1 LSGKKRWTV
10 MFIKKRDWKIN
21 FMGIRRKAL
30 LLSAVLILASLG
42 LLVTRG
48 LNLGIDFSGG
58 HLVQAEFSEPV
69 AVADVR
75 SLLAGIG
82 QEQAVIQGYGD
93 NGMIVRLR
101 SSADDRQ
108 VETVIDTLRENY
120 SGMEVLRLEKVGP
133 VVGETLRRQAVIA
146 VVIALAGIL
155 LYITVRFR
163 FRFAVSSVMALLHDA
178 IITLGVFSLTGREI
192 SLPFIAA
199 ILTIVGYSL
208 NDTIV
213 VLDRIRENW
222 KGLRKEG
229 ILPLIN
235 RSINQTLSRTL
246 NTSLTTFLP
255 VLALFLWGGPVIA
268 NFAFALIVGII
279 VGTYSS
285 IYVSGTILGEWY
297 LRSPE
302 TK

>member
-1 LSGKKRWTV
+1 

-21 FMGIRRKAL
+21 FMRFRRQAV
-30 LLSAVLILASLG
+30 LLSAALILASLG
-42 LLVTRG
+42 LLLTRG

-58 HLVQAEFSEPV
+58 HLVQVEFSESV
-69 AVADVR
+69 VVSDVR
-75 SLLAGIG
+75 SLFAEIG

-93 NGMIVRLR
+93 KGMIVRLK
-101 SSADDRQ
+101 SSTEDVQ
-108 VETVIDTLRENY
+108 VEKVIETLRENY

-133 VVGETLRRQAVIA
+133 VVGETLRKQAVIA

-163 FRFAVSSVMALLHDA
+163 LRFAVSSVLALLHDA

-192 SLPFIAA
+192 TLPFIAA

-213 VLDRIRENW
+213 VLDRVRENW

-229 ILPLIN
+229 VLPLVN
-235 RSINQTLSRTL
+235 RSINQTLSRTV

-268 NFAFALIVGII
+268 NFAFALMVGII

-285 IYVSGTILGEWY
+285 IYISGTIIGEWY

-302 TK
+302 GK

>member
-1 LSGKKRWTV
+1 
-10 MFIKKRDWKIN
+10 MFIKKREWKID
-21 FMGIRRKAL
+21 FMRFRRKAVI
-30 LLSAVLILASLG
+30 LSGILVLASLG
-42 LLVTRG
+42 LLMTRG

-58 HLVQAEFSEPV
+58 HLVQAEFSESVGV
-69 AVADVR
+69 AEVR
-75 SLLAGIG
+75 DLLAEIG

-101 SSADDRQ
+101 SSTDDRQ
-108 VETVIDTLRENY
+108 VEAVIDTLRENY

-192 SLPFIAA
+192 TLPFIAA

-213 VLDRIRENW
+213 VLDRVRENW
-222 KGLRKEG
+222 KVLRKEG

-246 NTSLTTFLP
+246 NTSMTTFLP

-268 NFAFALIVGII
+268 NFAFALLVGII

>member
-1 LSGKKRWTV
+1 
-10 MFIKKRDWKIN
+10 MFIKKREWKID
-21 FMGIRRKAL
+21 FMRFRRKAVI
-30 LLSAVLILASLG
+30 LSGILVLASLG
-42 LLVTRG
+42 LLMTRG

-58 HLVQAEFSEPV
+58 HLVQAEFSEAIRV
-69 AVADVR
+69 AEVR
-75 SLLAGIG
+75 DLLAEIG
-82 QEQAVIQGYGD
+82 QEQAVIQGYGE

-108 VETVIDTLRENY
+108 VEIVIDTLRENY

-192 SLPFIAA
+192 TLPFIAA

-213 VLDRIRENW
+213 VLDRVRENW
-222 KGLRKEG
+222 KVLRKEG

-246 NTSLTTFLP
+246 NTSMTTFLP

-268 NFAFALIVGII
+268 NFAFALMVGII

>member
-1 LSGKKRWTV
+1 
-10 MFIKKRDWKIN
+10 MFIKKRDWKID
-21 FMGIRRKAL
+21 FMRLRRKAL

-69 AVADVR
+69 TVADVR
-75 SLLAGIG
+75 ALLAEAG

-93 NGMIVRLR
+93 KGMIVRLK
-101 SSADDRQ
+101 SSAEDTQ
-108 VETVIDTLRENY
+108 VENIIEILRESY

-163 FRFAVSSVMALLHDA
+163 FRFAVSSVLALLHDA

-192 SLPFIAA
+192 TLPFIAA

-213 VLDRIRENW
+213 VLDRVRENW
-222 KGLRKEG
+222 RGLRKEG

-235 RSINQTLSRTL
+235 RSVNQTLSRTL

-268 NFAFALIVGII
+268 NFAFALLVGIV

-285 IYVSGTILGEWY
+285 IYVSGAIIGEWY

-302 TK
+302 GK

>member
-1 LSGKKRWTV
+1 
-10 MFIKKRDWKIN
+10 
-21 FMGIRRKAL
+21 
-30 LLSAVLILASLG
+30 
-42 LLVTRG
+42 VTRG

-69 AVADVR
+69 TVADVR
-75 SLLAGIG
+75 ALLAEAG

-93 NGMIVRLR
+93 KGMIVRLK
-101 SSADDRQ
+101 SSAEDTQ
-108 VETVIDTLRENY
+108 VENIIEILRESY

-163 FRFAVSSVMALLHDA
+163 FRFAVSSVLALLHDA

-192 SLPFIAA
+192 TLPFIAA

-213 VLDRIRENW
+213 VLDRVRENW
-222 KGLRKEG
+222 RGLRKEG

-235 RSINQTLSRTL
+235 RSVNQTLSRTL

-268 NFAFALIVGII
+268 NFAFALLVGIV

-285 IYVSGTILGEWY
+285 IYVSGAIIGEWY

-302 TK
+302 GK

>member
-1 LSGKKRWTV
+1 
-10 MFIKKRDWKIN
+10 MFIKKRDWKID
-21 FMGIRRKAL
+21 FMRLRRKAL

-69 AVADVR
+69 TVADVR
-75 SLLAGIG
+75 ALLAEAG

-93 NGMIVRLR
+93 KGMIVRLK
-101 SSADDRQ
+101 SSAEDTQ
-108 VETVIDTLRENY
+108 VENIIEILRESY

-146 VVIALAGIL
+146 VAIALAGIL

-163 FRFAVSSVMALLHDA
+163 FRFAVSSVLALLHDA

-192 SLPFIAA
+192 TLPFIAA

-213 VLDRIRENW
+213 VLDRVRENW
-222 KGLRKEG
+222 RGLRKEG

-235 RSINQTLSRTL
+235 RSVNQTLSRTL

-255 VLALFLWGGPVIA
+255 VFALFLWGGPVIA
-268 NFAFALIVGII
+268 NFAFALLVGIV

-285 IYVSGTILGEWY
+285 IYVSGAIIGEWY

-302 TK
+302 GK

>member
-1 LSGKKRWTV
+1 MR
-10 MFIKKRDWKIN
+10 F
-21 FMGIRRKAL
+21 RRKAVI
-30 LLSAVLILASLG
+30 LSGILVLASLG
-42 LLVTRG
+42 LLMTRG

-58 HLVQAEFSEPV
+58 HLVQAEFSEAIRV
-69 AVADVR
+69 AEVR
-75 SLLAGIG
+75 DLLAEIG
-82 QEQAVIQGYGD
+82 QEQAVIQGYGE

-108 VETVIDTLRENY
+108 VEIVIDTLRENY

-192 SLPFIAA
+192 TLPFIAA

-213 VLDRIRENW
+213 VLDRVRENW
-222 KGLRKEG
+222 KVLRKEG

-246 NTSLTTFLP
+246 NTSMTTFLP

-268 NFAFALIVGII
+268 NFAFALLVGII

>member
-1 LSGKKRWTV
+1 
-10 MFIKKRDWKIN
+10 MFIKKRDWKID
-21 FMGIRRKAL
+21 FMRLRRKAL

-69 AVADVR
+69 TVADVR
-75 SLLAGIG
+75 ALLAEAG

-93 NGMIVRLR
+93 KGMIVRLK
-101 SSADDRQ
+101 SSAEDTQ
-108 VETVIDTLRENY
+108 VENIIEILRESY

-163 FRFAVSSVMALLHDA
+163 FRFAVSSVLALLHDA

-192 SLPFIAA
+192 TLPFIAA

-213 VLDRIRENW
+213 VLDRVRENW
-222 KGLRKEG
+222 RGLRKEG

-235 RSINQTLSRTL
+235 RSVNQTLSRTL

-255 VLALFLWGGPVIA
+255 VFALFLWGGPVIA
-268 NFAFALIVGII
+268 NFAFALLVGIV

-285 IYVSGTILGEWY
+285 IYVSGAIIGEWY

-302 TK
+302 GK

>member
-1 LSGKKRWTV
+1 ML
-10 MFIKKRDWKIN
+10 IKKRDWKID
-21 FMGIRRKAL
+21 FMRMRRKAL
-30 LLSAVLILASLG
+30 LLSAVLVLASLG

-75 SLLAGIG
+75 ALLAEAG

-93 NGMIVRLR
+93 KGMIVRLK
-101 SSADDRQ
+101 SSAEDTQ
-108 VETVIDTLRENY
+108 VEDIIEILRESY

-146 VVIALAGIL
+146 VAIALAGIL

-163 FRFAVSSVMALLHDA
+163 FRFAVSSVLALLHDA

-192 SLPFIAA
+192 TLPFIAA

-213 VLDRIRENW
+213 VLDRVRENW
-222 KGLRKEG
+222 RGLRKEG

-235 RSINQTLSRTL
+235 RSVNQTLSRTL

-268 NFAFALIVGII
+268 NFAFALLVGIV

-285 IYVSGTILGEWY
+285 IYVSGAIIGEWY

-302 TK
+302 GK

>member
-1 LSGKKRWTV
+1 
-10 MFIKKRDWKIN
+10 MFIKKREWKID
-21 FMGIRRKAL
+21 FMRFRRKAVI
-30 LLSAVLILASLG
+30 LSGILVLASLG
-42 LLVTRG
+42 LLMTRG

-58 HLVQAEFSEPV
+58 HLVQAEFSESVGV
-69 AVADVR
+69 AEVR
-75 SLLAGIG
+75 DLLAEID

-108 VETVIDTLRENY
+108 VEAVIDTLRENY

-192 SLPFIAA
+192 TLPFIAA

-268 NFAFALIVGII
+268 NFAFALMVGII

-285 IYVSGTILGEWY
+285 IYISGTIIGEWY

-302 TK
+302 GK

>member
-1 LSGKKRWTV
+1 
-10 MFIKKRDWKIN
+10 MKKRDWKID
-21 FMGIRRKAL
+21 FMRMRRKAL
-30 LLSAVLILASLG
+30 LLSAVLVLTSLG

-58 HLVQAEFSEPV
+58 HLVQVEFSEPV
-69 AVADVR
+69 AVAEIR
-75 SLLAGIG
+75 SLFAGIG

-93 NGMIVRLR
+93 KGMIVRLK
-101 SSADDRQ
+101 SSAEDTQ
-108 VETVIDTLRENY
+108 VENVIEILRESY

-133 VVGETLRRQAVIA
+133 VVGEALRRQAIIA
-146 VVIALAGIL
+146 VAIALAGIL

-163 FRFAVSSVMALLHDA
+163 FRFAVSSVLALLHDS

-192 SLPFIAA
+192 TLPFIAA
-199 ILTIVGYSL
+199 MLTIVGYSL

-213 VLDRIRENW
+213 VLDRVRENW
-222 KGLRKEG
+222 KDLKKEG

-268 NFAFALIVGII
+268 NFAFALMVGII

-285 IYVSGTILGEWY
+285 IYVSGTIIGEWY

-302 TK
+302 RK